1 MLGALALA
9 NLNRRQKMAEGPT
22 TLLEVQH
29 MLIESAADLRRELD
43 GQVEAAADALETC

>member
-1 MLGALALA
+1 
-9 NLNRRQKMAEGPT
+9 MAEGPT

-43 GQVEAAADALETC
+43 GQGGGRCLMRWRRVER